1 MELLEIKMILA
12 DRVCE
17 SDLSDKDKVK
27 LITYLENANELQTKH
42 LLLNGTMVDH
52 VSEKDAVQINLLF
65 ESDAVQKKLQE
76 GVLKT
81 VFGMF
86 LLSPPGWVVY
96 RGVRAMFSKASR
108 KCGALSIGSQRDLCL
123 LRAKVQKFEKLINLV
138 KREMKNCSQAKN
150 PDKCKQSGRDKLEKW
165 ESELKMVKG
174 RISDIRGS
182 GSSVVG

>member
-96 RGVRAMFSKASR
+96 RGVRAMFSR
-108 KCGALSIGSQRDLCL
+108 
-123 LRAKVQKFEKLINLV
+123 
-138 KREMKNCSQAKN
+138 
-150 PDKCKQSGRDKLEKW
+150 
-165 ESELKMVKG
+165 
-174 RISDIRGS
+174 
-182 GSSVVG
+182 